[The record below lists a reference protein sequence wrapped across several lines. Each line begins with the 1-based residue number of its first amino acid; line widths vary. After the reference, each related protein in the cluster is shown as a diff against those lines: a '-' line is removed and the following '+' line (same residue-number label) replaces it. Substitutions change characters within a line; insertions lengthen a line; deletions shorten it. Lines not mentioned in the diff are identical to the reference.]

1 MQSCKAILIS
11 LRHGIS
17 VVSCWSL
24 SHAVL
29 PTGLGESELSGLC
42 FRFPNDLTLVAHEKK
57 AMSLAEYIHLCSTV
71 HGVANFEIANHT
83 LLQKQYAP
91 ALWCSN

>member
-1 MQSCKAILIS
+1 M
-11 LRHGIS
+11 
-17 VVSCWSL
+17 
-24 SHAVL
+24 
-29 PTGLGESELSGLC
+29 GESELSGIC

-83 LLQKQYAP
+83 LLQKQYEP
-91 ALWCSN
+91 ALWCSSSSYTCSLAHLMLFSLDSAFYVMALR